1 MQRTMRSFAALA
13 LASSAT
19 LLVVSPAIGQS
30 AVDDGRQIFE
40 KNCAICH
47 GGDATGGRG
56 PDLSRGMFRH
66 ATTDAQLTEIVR
78 NGIEGTGMPWT
89 GLSDQKASQVVAF
102 IRSLSANRAALPGD
116 PENGRTL
123 FFGSGTCSTCHMV
136 NGRGGRQGPDLSW
149 IGWQRAPEFL
159 RQSILD
165 PGADVEP
172 RWWTAQAVT
181 RSGAQIAGVLVDE
194 DQFAVRIMDG
204 QDELHAVAK
213 FDLDSLERSKV
224 SKMPTFGDILDEGQL
239 DDLVAYLAGLRGG
252 DR

>member
-1 MQRTMRSFAALA
+1 MQRTTRSFVALA

-30 AVDDGRQIFE
+30 TVDDGRQIFE
-40 KNCAICH
+40 RNCAICH

-66 ATTDAQLTEIVR
+66 ATTDAQLTDIVQ

-102 IRSLSANRAALPGD
+102 IRSLSANRPSLPGD
-116 PENGRTL
+116 PENGRAL

-149 IGWQRAPEFL
+149 IGWQRAPDFL

-165 PGADVEP
+165 PSADVDP
-172 RWWTAQAVT
+172 RWWTARAVT

-194 DQFAVRIMDG
+194 DQFAVRILDG

-213 FDLDSLERSKV
+213 YDLESLERSKL
-224 SKMPTFGDILDEGQL
+224 SKMPTLGEILGEGQL